1 MRLVGDPSRL
11 IRRTAAAHPNL
22 PPAVQSRLADDP
34 EVRAAA
40 AGNPNL
46 APALALRLSQSEEV
60 EVRERLAR
68 NRCVPPD
75 LLARLAEAPEASVRR
90 AAAENPSTPEAALAR
105 LALDEDEQVR
115 DAVKGNR
122 PAVRAD
128 YEPWMNGAAPELVA
142 YSLFD
147 GGIDAYVDDSTSTAY
162 FVRDRLETVEQAVA
176 LFMFVKF
183 GEGEV

>member
-1 MRLVGDPSRL
+1 
-11 IRRTAAAHPNL
+11 
-22 PPAVQSRLADDP
+22 
-34 EVRAAA
+34 
-40 AGNPNL
+40 
-46 APALALRLSQSEEV
+46 V

-68 NRCVPPD
+68 NRCVPPE

-122 PAVRAD
+122 PAVRAE
-128 YEPWMNGAAPELVA
+128 YEPWLDGTAPELTA
-142 YSLFD
+142 FSLFE
-147 GGIDAYVDDSTSTAY
+147 GGIDAYVDEAASTAY

-176 LFMFVKF
+176 LFQWVKF
-183 GEGEV
+183 GQGEV